1 MTHVLRMV
9 LVWFIVGCSNY
20 ASSSPSRRVEN
31 ELELQ
36 ESTMNTQKNSGPPV
50 YFRGGSFQRRTQEEV
65 RLQNAS
71 DSANDYL
78 EEVSSDM
85 PEEVANEGTKM
96 KENSPAAPLIKAPHR
111 PCPRGE
117 KLDANS
123 SMCRKN
129 IHTE

>member
-1 MTHVLRMV
+1 MTHVLRMM

-20 ASSSPSRRVEN
+20 GSSSPSRRVEN
-31 ELELQ
+31 ELEIQ
-36 ESTMNTQKNSGPPV
+36 ESTMNTQKN
-50 YFRGGSFQRRTQEEV
+50 FRGGCLQRRTQEEV